1 METLPDRTTLLRGS
15 AAANLLQ
22 SKTSSERETMTFS
35 RPGWRSFRRLTAAA
49 ATLLLGGALV
59 ACSGGTSP
67 AGISGG
73 SADAID
79 AALEKGGTI
88 SYWTWTPSAEA
99 QIKAFEKAY
108 PNVDV
113 KLVDTAGAADHNLK
127 LQNAIT
133 AGSGAPDVAQLE
145 YQSMPQFILPD
156 SLVNLKD
163 YGFTEF
169 KNLYTPGPWNAVT
182 TDEGIYG
189 LPQDSGPMALFYNK
203 TVFDEFGIAVPKTWD
218 EYIAA
223 GKKLHAADP
232 TKYITND
239 GGGDAGFGTSM
250 IWQAG
255 GRPFASDGT
264 SITVD
269 LQDEGS
275 KRWADTWSELIEDG
289 SLGSIPGWSDQWF
302 TGLGDGT
309 IATLPIGA
317 WMPGVLESGAA
328 AGSGHWRVAPMPTY
342 DGGEAVTAENG
353 GSAQVVLEQ
362 SKNKDL
368 AAGFLRWLNTSDDSI
383 GVFLESGGFPATV
396 ADLESDEFL
405 NHESEYFGG
414 QKINEV
420 LAGAAKSV
428 SKGWEYL
435 PWQSYANS
443 VYPDTVGQAYL
454 KSSDLNDA
462 LLDWQGEN
470 VSYGKEQGYTIN
482 E

>member
-1 METLPDRTTLLRGS
+1 
-15 AAANLLQ
+15 
-22 SKTSSERETMTFS
+22 MTFS
-35 RPGWRSFRRLTAAA
+35 PHGWRSFRRATATVA
-49 ATLLLGGALV
+49 ATVLLGGALV
-59 ACSGGTSP
+59 ACAGGAAP
-67 AGISGG
+67 AGSSGG

-79 AALEKGGTI
+79 AALEKGGKLT
-88 SYWTWTPSAEA
+88 YWTWTPSAEA
-99 QIKAFEKAY
+99 QIAAFEKEY

-113 KLVDTAGAADHNLK
+113 ELVDTAGAADHNLK

-156 SLVNLKD
+156 SLVNLTD
-163 YGFTEF
+163 YGFGDLED
-169 KNLYTPGPWNAVT
+169 LYTPGPWSAVT
-182 TDEGIYG
+182 TDDGIYG

-203 TVFDEFGIAVPKTWD
+203 TVFDEFGIAVPETWD
-218 EYIAA
+218 EYVAA

-239 GGGDAGFGTSM
+239 AGGDAGFGTSM

-255 GRPFASDGT
+255 GRPFQSDGT

-269 LQDEGS
+269 LEDDGS
-275 KRWADTWSELIEDG
+275 KQWADTWSQLIEDG
-289 SLGSIPGWSDQWF
+289 SLGSIPGWSDEWF
-302 TGLGDGT
+302 TALGDGT

-368 AAGFLRWLNTSDDSI
+368 AAGFLRWLNSSDDSI
-383 GVFLESGGFPATV
+383 DVFLESGGFPATV

-405 NHESEYFGG
+405 NLESEYFGG

-420 LAGAAKSV
+420 LVGAAKSV

-454 KSSDLNDA
+454 NSSDLSEA
-462 LLDWQGEN
+462 LLDWQEEN
-470 VSYGKEQGYTIN
+470 VSYGTEQGYTVN